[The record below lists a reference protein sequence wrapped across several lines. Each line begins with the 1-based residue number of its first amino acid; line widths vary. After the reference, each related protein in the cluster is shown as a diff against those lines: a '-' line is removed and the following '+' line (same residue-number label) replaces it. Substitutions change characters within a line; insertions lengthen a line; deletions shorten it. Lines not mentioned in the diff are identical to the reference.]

1 MSPTPFLF
9 SPVSLF
15 FFFLQTTEDV
25 SSQWTERQAGNWTA
39 VYHSYT
45 GRTSANCSR
54 ESGKSE
60 KESAHQAGCV
70 TEGPSSICSLLG
82 AMGHYGSTDVSTRV
96 KTGWVIWWETFG
108 IGLFILCF
116 SWLHGFMVHL
126 ENGNIIPDMQNFKLN
141 VRLNAGTTFLSDCR
155 TTVKY
160 MSYFL
165 KKRAEKEKGK
175 AQTG

>member
-1 MSPTPFLF
+1 MVHFEASVDQRYIDQNYSFLSGSAPCPLSSGTFIYNVPHSLPLLSSF
-9 SPVSLF
+9 SIL
-15 FFFLQTTEDV
+15 FFLQSTEDV

-82 AMGHYGSTDVSTRV
+82 AMGHYGSTDVSTRA
-96 KTGWVIWWETFG
+96 KTGLGNLMRDFWHW
-108 IGLFILCF
+108 
-116 SWLHGFMVHL
+116 SLHFMV
-126 ENGNIIPDMQNFKLN
+126 
-141 VRLNAGTTFLSDCR
+141 
-155 TTVKY
+155 
-160 MSYFL
+160 
-165 KKRAEKEKGK
+165 
-175 AQTG
+175 